1 MVSNPHSTLFCLV
14 YDTLSNLLGCEIL
27 FLRYKIE
34 KILRALLSMF
44 TFEVLKYLPFCIFG
58 YIQVLALA
66 VGLGNTSAAAEY
78 CPTAPRC

>member
-1 MVSNPHSTLFCLV
+1 MLHGDLGISLDFQKPISELIGQRLLLTV
-14 YDTLSNLLGCEIL
+14 LLGLATLI
-27 FLRYKIE
+27 
-34 KILRALLSMF
+34 F